1 MAYGNI
7 CLRYDAMTAKFKMQY
22 FCTCL
27 LDDIPSLQIINELAN
42 YVNKEAF
49 YYIWTYSTDKNVPVQ
64 VK

>member
-7 CLRYDAMTAKFKMQY
+7 CLRYDAMKAKFKMQY

-27 LDDIPSLQIINELAN
+27 QDDILSLQIINELAN

-49 YYIWTYSTDKNVPVQ
+49 YYIWTYSTDKNVLVQ